1 MPLPSNHDVSD
12 ECRNKASIQKASQTI
27 CIVECGMLFMLNS
40 GSLCDE
46 TNFLTTKDS
55 GSVSPSL
62 PTCGR
67 YDLLIDSFSNE
78 YPSRDGETSNDLFD
92 RENVID
98 KSRYKR
104 TNFLV
109 SCLLL

>member
-1 MPLPSNHDVSD
+1 MPLPSNHDVSE
-12 ECRNKASIQKASQTI
+12 EC
-27 CIVECGMLFMLNS
+27 
-40 GSLCDE
+40 SLRDE

-55 GSVSPSL
+55 ESVSPSL

-67 YDLLIDSFSNE
+67 YDLLIDSFPNE

-92 RENVID
+92 RENAID

-109 SCLLL
+109 VRAYTSCVAESRDTSV